1 MEKSGSDLTDLM
13 LWTLDILLNDWGA
26 ARTGEILTWHHLSM
40 AKMATRSTNDKN
52 LVFITLNLRLAEGV
66 TDCYRAFFDLWL
78 KSVARQRPSN
88 NDFASFYLVQ

>member
-52 LVFITLNLRLAEGV
+52 LVFIPLNESQTCRR
-66 TDCYRAFFDLWL
+66 CYRLLQSFF
-78 KSVARQRPSN
+78 
-88 NDFASFYLVQ
+88 